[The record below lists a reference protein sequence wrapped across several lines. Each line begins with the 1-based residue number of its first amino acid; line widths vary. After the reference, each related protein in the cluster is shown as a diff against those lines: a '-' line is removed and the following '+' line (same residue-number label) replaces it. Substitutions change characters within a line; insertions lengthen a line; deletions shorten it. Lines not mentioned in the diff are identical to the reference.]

1 MEPADISVLVCNYCT
16 RTNIRPLGNSLLFYL
31 YFFCISKSF
40 LLLLLPTPSSSL
52 FSKWKGMKERERK
65 KNGAPGLLII
75 NAHTQTH
82 KRGHTQLDL
91 ISDPWC
97 TIRYHRLALGSFH
110 LIEPKSGQ
118 SPQSCYHSRFLLNIQ
133 AALSPSFFLPVQ
145 KVVYTLPPSFCIES
159 S

>member
-16 RTNIRPLGNSLLFYL
+16 RTNIRPLGNSLLFYFVF
-31 YFFCISKSF
+31 YFKEF
-40 LLLLLPTPSSSL
+40 PPPSSSYPL
-52 FSKWKGMKERERK
+52 IIFIFQMKGNERERERE

-75 NAHTQTH
+75 NAHTQ
-82 KRGHTQLDL
+82 RGHTQLDL

-133 AALSPSFFLPVQ
+133 AAPVPLLFLARPKSSVPPH
-145 KVVYTLPPSFCIES
+145 THPPSFCIES